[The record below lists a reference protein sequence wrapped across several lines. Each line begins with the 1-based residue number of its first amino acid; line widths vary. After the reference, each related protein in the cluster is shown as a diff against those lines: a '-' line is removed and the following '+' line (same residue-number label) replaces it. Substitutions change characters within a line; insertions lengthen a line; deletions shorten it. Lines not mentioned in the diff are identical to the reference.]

1 VSAQILHA
9 QTPLLDVA
17 YESGGSENGAPVV
30 LLHGW
35 PDDVRTY
42 DGVRPA
48 LDAAG
53 FRTIAPWLRGF
64 GATRFLS
71 SSTPRSGQIA
81 AMAQDTLDFAD
92 TLGIGRFHIV
102 GHDWGARIAYFLA
115 STSPARVERMV
126 TLSAGWDPGPW
137 KTPALPQAKNFW
149 YQWFMATE
157 RGAEV
162 VRRDPVAFARFQW
175 ATWSPPE
182 WFDESVFAA
191 TSASFDNPDWVAITL
206 HSYRVRWDEA
216 ESDPRYADLERR
228 QQAVRTISVPTLLI
242 HGEQDRCVGVST
254 SEGKEPHFSGGYERR
269 VIADIGHFPTREAP
283 ETVAAWIVE
292 FLKGRPEGRPLP

>member
-1 VSAQILHA
+1 MSARILHA
-9 QTPLLDVA
+9 QTALLDVA

-48 LDAAG
+48 LHAAG
-53 FRTIAPWLRGF
+53 FRTIVPWLRGF
-64 GATRFLS
+64 GPTRFLS

-92 TLGIGRFHIV
+92 TLGISRFQIV

-115 STSPARVERMV
+115 SMSPARVARMV

-175 ATWSPPE
+175 TTWSPPE

-191 TSASFDNPDWVAITL
+191 TSASFDNPDWVAVTL

-216 ESDPRYADLERR
+216 EPDPRYADLERR

-242 HGEQDRCVGVST
+242 HGEEDRCVGVST

-269 VIADIGHFPTREAP
+269 VIPDIGHFPTREAP
-283 ETVAAWIVE
+283 DTVAAWTVA
-292 FLKGRPEGRPLP
+292 FLKGRPEGRPRP

>member
-1 VSAQILHA
+1 MSPPILHGA
-9 QTPLLDVA
+9 TPLLDIA
-17 YESGGSENGAPVV
+17 YEASGPEAGPTVL

-42 DGVRPA
+42 DGIRPA
-48 LDAAG
+48 LHAAG
-53 FRTIAPWLRGF
+53 FRTVVPWLRGF
-64 GATRFLS
+64 GPTRFLS
-71 SSTPRSGQIA
+71 SATLRSGQIA

-92 TLGIGRFHIV
+92 ALGLDRVRIV

-115 STSPARVERMV
+115 SVAPERVERMV

-157 RGAEV
+157 RGADV
-162 VRRDPVAFARFQW
+162 VRRDPIAFARFQW

-182 WFDESVFAA
+182 WFDESAFAVTA
-191 TSASFDNPDWVAITL
+191 RSFENQDWVAITL
-206 HSYRVRWDEA
+206 HSYRVRWDVA
-216 ESDPRYADLERR
+216 EPDPRYAELERR
-228 QQAVRTISVPTLLI
+228 QQAVRTIAVPTLLI
-242 HGEQDRCVGVST
+242 HGVEDRCVAVST
-254 SEGKEPHFSGGYERR
+254 SEGKEQHFTGGYERR
-269 VIADIGHFPTREAP
+269 VIPGVGHFPTREAP
-283 ETVAAWIVE
+283 DTVAAWAVE